1 VDAAHQ
7 IKLNLV
13 SNPRTPFAFASKLIM
28 HLRKHEL
35 KALARSKNVAGA
47 VVKAAKQQLS
57 RKNIKD

>member
-1 VDAAHQ
+1 
-7 IKLNLV
+7 
-13 SNPRTPFAFASKLIM
+13 M